1 MKKTLLSLVAIVAIA
16 GYANAQTTLADF
28 EGTIP
33 YQYTFGG
40 SDFSVEDNPSKTG
53 INTSN
58 KVAMTQKAAVGAAT
72 WGGAAFPIGGTI
84 DFAPGEQTFT
94 MDVYSAVAGTVTF
107 KIEHGSQADAEIPME
122 YTTPGQWQTLTF
134 SFLDRD
140 PSYAQIVL
148 FMGFNSVATDVWY
161 YDNIKGPAITVG
173 AAVDFTF
180 QLTDLG
186 GTTSSVEMELSDAP
200 GTKIALNGTPGIGAT
215 WSKIFTGVTGSTIK
229 TPVTYTIFVN
239 GASVP
244 EMTDQAFPMAGSA
257 ASVIAKNYG
266 TAPVG
271 VNLINNGTFDG
282 IEGAVTGGG
291 SGKNW
296 GMWSGN
302 GATASVVNG
311 VLNASPVAS
320 GDNWQMQFEQYN
332 FAIEN
337 NKTYTASFDAWSTA
351 DRVITLSIEDPS
363 NSYALLG
370 TTTDARGTDVNGV
383 LRSKWNVNI
392 TTTKTRYDLVLSVDK
407 IVANT
412 NQKFVFLMA
421 QTADMVYIDNVSLME
436 TTNVSV
442 SENKANAVRFYPNPV
457 QTELHLQL
465 LDAKN
470 RLILTDMTGH
480 KLLDLVTPSVNTL
493 DMSSFKPGMYMLR
506 VENSYGIQNV
516 KIIKK

>member
-1 MKKTLLSLVAIVAIA
+1 MKKSLLSLVAIIAIA
-16 GYANAQTTLADF
+16 GYVNAQTTLADF
-28 EGTIP
+28 EGTTP

-40 SDFSVEDNPSKTG
+40 SDFSVVDNPSKTG
-53 INTSN
+53 INTTN

-84 DFAPGEQTFT
+84 DFAPDKQTFT
-94 MDVYSAVAGTVTF
+94 MDVFSAVAGTVTF

-134 SFLDRD
+134 SFSDRD

-161 YDNIKGPAITVG
+161 YDNIKGPAITLG
-173 AAVDFTF
+173 ADVNFTF

-186 GTTSSVEMELSDAP
+186 GTANLVEMELSDAP
-200 GTKIALNGTPGIGAT
+200 GTKITLTGTPGIGAT

-244 EMTDQAFPMAGSA
+244 EMADQAFPMAGSA

-271 VNLINNGTFDG
+271 INLISNGTFDG
-282 IEGAVTGGG
+282 IEGPIGTGTGRA
-291 SGKNW
+291 W
-296 GMWSGN
+296 DLWSGN
-302 GATASVVNG
+302 SGTTSVVSG
-311 VLNASPVAS
+311 VATISPVAS
-320 GDNWQMQFEQYN
+320 GDNWQLQFSQYN
-332 FAIEN
+332 FGIQN
-337 NKTYTASFDAWSTA
+337 GKTYTASFDAWSTA
-351 DRVITLSIEDPS
+351 NRVIALSIEDPS

-370 TTTDARGTDVNGV
+370 TTPDARGTEVDGV

-392 TTTKTRYDLVLSVDK
+392 TTTKTRYDLVLTVDK

-421 QTADMVYIDNVSLME
+421 QTADMVYLDNVSLME
-436 TTNVSV
+436 TTNVSLPD
-442 SENKANAVRFYPNPV
+442 NKTIAVRFYPNPV
-457 QTELHLQL
+457 ENELHLQL
-465 LDAKN
+465 LDKKN
-470 RLILTDMTGH
+470 RIILTNISGQTLYDGNVPSSY
-480 KLLDLVTPSVNTL
+480 KLE
-493 DMSSFKPGMYMLR
+493 MSAYKSGIYLLR
-506 VENSYGIQNV
+506 IENSHGIQNIKV
-516 KIIKK
+516 IKK